1 MYMQTAPKAP
11 VEQSSQLGQKVKFLE
26 QLKVIKADPKRF
38 RILLVMLAIML
49 LFGVGIVITIL
60 EQVQKNKPV
69 KTEEV
74 FEQVEI
80 VKQPGEMVWLF
91 YIDTDKD
98 QVFDH
103 SERVVKDVTVAIRRS
118 GDEEVWRSQPAD
130 VNGVV
135 KLTDLPVG
143 EYEVRFL
150 NYEEPE
156 AGASSYFPGFYRYQD
171 QFLPSEWEL
180 VSLEKEGYEKK
191 IGLVSYS
198 PKKVVVVQ
206 DSLGIRLVDLV
217 TQQDYGWLRN
227 LAGLTMKV
235 DRLLYWGK
243 NQLME
248 FDLNLKT
255 GIVALTRLYGMEEKE
270 YVVSR
275 DLKLLVFKEGEE
287 FRYRSDECQDG
298 YVIEEGKRLM
308 VDEMKVDIADD
319 LSIVVASKLGKSGE
333 WGVYQASCNGKKLQ
347 AEKLLDGRVSS
358 VGYLDA
364 QTLFYSNSIGSY
376 FYDLISQRSTK
387 YAALGSGVEAKI
399 SSDDKYIYGVVN
411 GKLMVV
417 DYPAVVA
424 SGVEKH
430 YVLDV
435 TSDEVVFVG
444 DEVIY
449 LDGNMVVRVA
459 LKGSGVWEEL
469 SRIELKGFKALEI
482 LGEIRL

>member
-1 MYMQTAPKAP
+1 MDTAPQAP
-11 VEQSSQLGQKVKFLE
+11 VEQTPQLGQKVKFFE
-26 QLKVIKADPKRF
+26 QLKVIKNDPKRF
-38 RILLVMLAIML
+38 KILIALVVIIL
-49 LFGVGIVITIL
+49 LFGIGIVITIV
-60 EQVQKNKPV
+60 EQFQTDKPQQV
-69 KTEEV
+69 K
-74 FEQVEI
+74 EI
-80 VKQPGEMVWLF
+80 FNRAVIEKQPGEMIWLF
-91 YIDTDKD
+91 FEDLDND

-103 SERVVKDVTVAIRRS
+103 DERVVKDVTVAIRRS

-287 FRYRSDECQDG
+287 FRYRSMS
-298 YVIEEGKRLM
+298 VRM
-308 VDEMKVDIADD
+308 VM
-319 LSIVVASKLGKSGE
+319 
-333 WGVYQASCNGKKLQ
+333 
-347 AEKLLDGRVSS
+347 
-358 VGYLDA
+358 
-364 QTLFYSNSIGSY
+364 
-376 FYDLISQRSTK
+376 
-387 YAALGSGVEAKI
+387 
-399 SSDDKYIYGVVN
+399 
-411 GKLMVV
+411 
-417 DYPAVVA
+417 
-424 SGVEKH
+424 
-430 YVLDV
+430 
-435 TSDEVVFVG
+435 
-444 DEVIY
+444 
-449 LDGNMVVRVA
+449 
-459 LKGSGVWEEL
+459 
-469 SRIELKGFKALEI
+469 
-482 LGEIRL
+482 

>member
-1 MYMQTAPKAP
+1 
-11 VEQSSQLGQKVKFLE
+11 
-26 QLKVIKADPKRF
+26 
-38 RILLVMLAIML
+38 
-49 LFGVGIVITIL
+49 
-60 EQVQKNKPV
+60 
-69 KTEEV
+69 
-74 FEQVEI
+74 
-80 VKQPGEMVWLF
+80 
-91 YIDTDKD
+91 
-98 QVFDH
+98 
-103 SERVVKDVTVAIRRS
+103 
-118 GDEEVWRSQPAD
+118 
-130 VNGVV
+130 
-135 KLTDLPVG
+135 
-143 EYEVRFL
+143 
-150 NYEEPE
+150 
-156 AGASSYFPGFYRYQD
+156 
-171 QFLPSEWEL
+171 
-180 VSLEKEGYEKK
+180 
-191 IGLVSYS
+191 
-198 PKKVVVVQ
+198 
-206 DSLGIRLVDLV
+206 
-217 TQQDYGWLRN
+217 
-227 LAGLTMKV
+227 
-235 DRLLYWGK
+235 
-243 NQLME
+243 
-248 FDLNLKT
+248 
-255 GIVALTRLYGMEEKE
+255 
-270 YVVSR
+270 
-275 DLKLLVFKEGEE
+275 
-287 FRYRSDECQDG
+287 
-298 YVIEEGKRLM
+298 VIEEGKRLM